1 MKITLLL
8 LLISVSIIFPQ
19 SLEDKIGQMIMVGF
33 LPNSEFEDTLYYD
46 LQNRN
51 LGGVLLFAANIESP
65 SQVVEQT
72 TLMHGAAATPLLIAT
87 DQEGGIVAR
96 LDEQN
101 GYIKTHSAYQL
112 GTVFNS
118 EDSTRAQASLMAS
131 WMNDAGININLAPV
145 VDVNVN
151 PTSPAIGNLGRSFSS
166 DPMRVVQHSFWTV
179 DEYENAGIITSLKHF
194 PGHGSALTDSH
205 LGSTDVTST
214 WSDSELI
221 PYQELISAGYNGMVM
236 TAHIF
241 NSNWDANYPAS
252 LSENVI
258 QNLLRDSLEFNG
270 VVLSDEMFMS
280 AISQNYDFEEAVV
293 LAVNAGNDILLFR
306 KNEYNGNS
314 LVAEVVNI
322 IKQKI
327 SDGLIQ
333 ENRIN
338 EAYAR
343 ITELKNMLTEIEEK
357 EDAIFPETFSLQTY
371 PNPFNISTNI
381 VINLTQSEPV
391 GLKIY
396 DVTGRLIYSNKYFNM
411 SPGKHVIKFNAD
423 NLSSGM
429 YIVRVDVP
437 GNFTTGK
444 ILLLK

>member
-8 LLISVSIIFPQ
+8 LIILVSTIFPQ

-33 LPNSEFEDTLYYD
+33 SPNTEFEDTLYYD

-51 LGGVLLFAANIESP
+51 LGGVVLFAYNIDSP
-65 SQVVEQT
+65 SQISDQT
-72 TLMHGAAATPLLIAT
+72 ALLNYAAATPLLIAT
-87 DQEGGIVAR
+87 DQEGGYVAR
-96 LDEQN
+96 LDENN

-118 EDSTRAQASLMAS
+118 EDSTRAQANLMAS
-131 WMNDAGININLAPV
+131 WLNDAGINTNLAPV

-151 PTSPAIGNLGRSFSS
+151 PTSPAIGRWGRSFSS
-166 DPMRVVQHSFWTV
+166 DPMRVAQHSFWTI

-205 LGSTDVTST
+205 LGFTDVTAT
-214 WSDSELI
+214 WSDSELL
-221 PYQELISAGYNGMVM
+221 PYQELISGGYGEMVM
-236 TAHIF
+236 TAHLF
-241 NSNWDANYPAS
+241 NSNWDENYPAS

-258 QNLLRDSLEFNG
+258 QNLLRDSLGFNG
-270 VVLSDEMFMS
+270 VVISDEMFMN
-280 AISQNYDFEEAVV
+280 AISQNYGFEEAVV
-293 LAVNAGNDILLFR
+293 LAVNAGTDILLFS

-327 SDGLIQ
+327 SDGLVQ

-343 ITELKNMLTEIEEK
+343 ITELKNVLTEIEEN
-357 EDAIFPETFSLQTY
+357 EDAIIPETFSLQTY
-371 PNPFNISTNI
+371 PNPFNITTNI

-391 GLKIY
+391 ELKIY

-444 ILLLK
+444 IMLLK

>member
-1 MKITLLL
+1 MKTTLLL
-8 LLISVSIIFPQ
+8 LLISVSTIFTQ
-19 SLEDKIGQMIMVGF
+19 TLEEKIGQMIMCGI

-51 LGGVLLFAANIESP
+51 LGGVLLFADDIESP
-65 SQVVEQT
+65 SQIFEQT
-72 TLMHGAAATPLLIAT
+72 TLMHGAAVTPLLIAT

-112 GTVFNS
+112 GTVFNI

-131 WMNDAGININLAPV
+131 WLNDAGINTNLAPV

-151 PTSPAIGNLGRSFSS
+151 PTSPAIGRWGRSFSP
-166 DPMRVVQHSFWTV
+166 DPMRVVEHSFWTI

-205 LGSTDVTST
+205 LGFTDVTAT

-221 PYQELISAGYNGMVM
+221 PYQELISGGYNGMVM

-258 QNLLRDSLEFNG
+258 QNLLRDSIGFNG
-270 VVLSDEMFMS
+270 VVISDEMFMN
-280 AISQNYDFEEAVV
+280 AISQNYGFEEAVV
-293 LAVNAGNDILLFR
+293 LAVNAGTDILLFS

-327 SDGLIQ
+327 NEEVIL
-333 ENRIN
+333 ENKIS
-338 EAYAR
+338 EAYTR
-343 ITELKNMLTEIEEK
+343 IMELKNVLTEIEGN
-357 EDAIFPETFSLQTY
+357 EDIIIPETFSLQAY

-381 VINLTQSEPV
+381 VINLTQNEPV
-391 GLKIY
+391 ELKIY
-396 DVTGRLIYSNKYFNM
+396 DVTGRLIYNNKYFNM

-429 YIVRVDVP
+429 YIIRVDVP

-444 ILLLK
+444 IMLLK

>member
-8 LLISVSIIFPQ
+8 LFISISTIFSQ
-19 SLEDKIGQMIMVGF
+19 SLEDKIGQMIMCGF
-33 LPNSEFEDTLYYD
+33 SINPDFEDTLYYD

-51 LGGVLLFAANIESP
+51 LGGVLLFASDIESP
-65 SQVVEQT
+65 SQVFEQT
-72 TLMHGAAATPLLIAT
+72 TSMHGAAATPLLIAT

-131 WMNDAGININLAPV
+131 WLNNAGINTNLAPV

-151 PTSPAIGNLGRSFSS
+151 PTSPAIGRWGRSFSS
-166 DPMRVVQHSFWTV
+166 DPMRVVQHSFWTI
-179 DEYENAGIITSLKHF
+179 DEYENTGIITALKHF

-205 LGSTDVTST
+205 LGFTDVTAT

-221 PYQELISAGYNGMVM
+221 PYQEIISAGYNGMVM
-236 TAHIF
+236 TAHLF
-241 NSNWDANYPAS
+241 NSNWDAIYPAS

-258 QNLLRDSLEFNG
+258 QNILRDSIGFNG
-270 VVLSDEMFMS
+270 VVISDEMFMN
-280 AISQNYDFEEAVV
+280 AISQNYGFEEAVL
-293 LAVNAGNDILLFR
+293 LAVNAGNDILLFS

-327 SDGLIQ
+327 NDGLIS
-333 ENRIN
+333 EDKIN
-338 EAYAR
+338 EAYTR
-343 ITELKNMLTEIEEK
+343 IMEMKNVLTEIDEI

-371 PNPFNISTNI
+371 PNPFNITTNI

-391 GLKIY
+391 ELKIY

-411 SPGKHVIKFNAD
+411 SSGKHVIKFNAD

-444 ILLLK
+444 IMLLK

>member
-1 MKITLLL
+1 
-8 LLISVSIIFPQ
+8 
-19 SLEDKIGQMIMVGF
+19 MVGF

-51 LGGVLLFAANIESP
+51 LGGVVLFAYNIDSP
-65 SQVVEQT
+65 SQVFEQT
-72 TLMHGAAATPLLIAT
+72 SLLHDAAATPLLIAT
-87 DQEGGIVAR
+87 DQEGGFVAR

-118 EDSTRAQASLMAS
+118 EDSTRAQANLMAS
-131 WMNDAGININLAPV
+131 WLNDAGINTNLAPV

-151 PTSPAIGNLGRSFSS
+151 PTSPAIGRWGRSFSS
-166 DPMRVVQHSFWTV
+166 DPMRVVQHSFWTI

-205 LGSTDVTST
+205 LGFTDVTST

-221 PYQELISAGYNGMVM
+221 PYQELISGGYNGMVM

-241 NSNWDANYPAS
+241 NSNWDENHPAS

-258 QNLLRDSLEFNG
+258 QNLLRDSLGFNG

-280 AISQNYDFEEAVV
+280 SISQNYNFEEAVV
-293 LAVNAGNDILLFR
+293 LAVNAGNDILLFN

-327 SDGLIQ
+327 NEGVIL
-333 ENRIN
+333 ENDIN
-338 EAYAR
+338 QAYAR
-343 ITELKNMLTEIEEK
+343 ITELKNLLTGIDDK
-357 EDAIFPETFSLQTY
+357 ENVILPETFSLQAY
-371 PNPFNISTNI
+371 PNPFNITANI
-381 VINLTQSEPV
+381 VINLAQSDPV
-391 GLKIY
+391 ELKIY
-396 DVTGRLIYSNKYFNM
+396 DITGRLIYSKKYFNM
-411 SPGKHVIKFNAD
+411 PAGRHEIKFNAD

-429 YIVRVDVP
+429 YIVRVDIP
-437 GNFTTGK
+437 GNYKTGK
-444 ILLLK
+444 IMLLK